1 VTTVKRYA
9 RTLDEAFKGPT
20 YAGPITTP
28 RGRVVGYLPSAR
40 RCWWRDAAAKVALYV
55 ALVRAG
61 LRGELR

>member
-28 RGRVVGYLPSAR
+28 RGRVVGYLPRHNR
-40 RCWWRDAAAKVALYV
+40 RWWHDAAAKVALYV

-61 LRGELR
+61 LRGELK